1 MRHVLTFDETNTTF
15 SDVFV
20 DCVSDI
26 TLEVEAIKSKKMRND
41 IQSINEHLDRINR
54 ALLGI
59 VDAKLALAERS
70 KLYHHK
76 ELE

>member
-1 MRHVLTFDETNTTF
+1 MRHVLTFDETDTTF

-70 KLYHHK
+70 TNTWN
-76 ELE
+76 

>member
-1 MRHVLTFDETNTTF
+1 MRHRLTFDKRDTAF

-59 VDAKLALAERS
+59 IDAKIALIEKS
-70 KLYHHK
+70 NIT
-76 ELE
+76 

>member
-1 MRHVLTFDETNTTF
+1 MRHVLTFDETDTTF

-59 VDAKLALAERS
+59 VDAKLALAEKS
-70 KLYHHK
+70 SIT
-76 ELE
+76 

>member
-1 MRHVLTFDETNTTF
+1 MRHVLTFDETDTTF

-70 KLYHHK
+70 TCTWN
-76 ELE
+76 

>member
-1 MRHVLTFDETNTTF
+1 MRHRLTFDKRGTAF

-59 VDAKLALAERS
+59 IDAKIALAEKS
-70 KLYHHK
+70 NST
-76 ELE
+76 

>member
-1 MRHVLTFDETNTTF
+1 MILQYMRHRLAFDKRDTEF

-26 TLEVEAIKSKKMRND
+26 SLEVEAIKSKKMRND

-59 VDAKLALAERS
+59 IDAKIALTGR
-70 KLYHHK
+70 KI
-76 ELE
+76 

>member
-59 VDAKLALAERS
+59 VDAKLALAEKS
-70 KLYHHK
+70 TSTWN
-76 ELE
+76 

>member
-59 VDAKLALAERS
+59 VDAKLALAEKS
-70 KLYHHK
+70 TSTWH
-76 ELE
+76 

>member
-59 VDAKLALAERS
+59 VDAKLSLAEKS
-70 KLYHHK
+70 TSTWN
-76 ELE
+76 

>member
-1 MRHVLTFDETNTTF
+1 MKYRLTFDERDVRF

-59 VDAKLALAERS
+59 VDAKLALAEKS
-70 KLYHHK
+70 PIMQN
-76 ELE
+76 

>member
-1 MRHVLTFDETNTTF
+1 MRHVLTFDETDTTF

-70 KLYHHK
+70 TGT
-76 ELE
+76 

>member
-1 MRHVLTFDETNTTF
+1 MRHVLTFDETDTTF

-26 TLEVEAIKSKKMRND
+26 TLEVEAIKSKKMRSD

-59 VDAKLALAERS
+59 VDAKLAFAEKS
-70 KLYHHK
+70 TNMWN
-76 ELE
+76 

>member
-1 MRHVLTFDETNTTF
+1 MRYGLTFDERDATF

-70 KLYHHK
+70 STI
-76 ELE
+76 

>member
-1 MRHVLTFDETNTTF
+1 MRHRLTFDKRDNAF

-59 VDAKLALAERS
+59 IDAKIALAEKS
-70 KLYHHK
+70 NIT
-76 ELE
+76 

>member
-70 KLYHHK
+70 TST
-76 ELE
+76 

>member
-70 KLYHHK
+70 TNTWN
-76 ELE
+76 

>member
-1 MRHVLTFDETNTTF
+1 MRHVLTFDETDTTF

-59 VDAKLALAERS
+59 VDAKLALAEES
-70 KLYHHK
+70 SSI
-76 ELE
+76 

>member
-1 MRHVLTFDETNTTF
+1 MRHVLTFDETDTTF

-20 DCVSDI
+20 DYVSDI

-59 VDAKLALAERS
+59 VDAKLALAEKS
-70 KLYHHK
+70 AST
-76 ELE
+76 

>member
-1 MRHVLTFDETNTTF
+1 MRHVLTFDETDTTF

-70 KLYHHK
+70 TSTQN
-76 ELE
+76 

>member
-1 MRHVLTFDETNTTF
+1 MRHVLTFDETDTTF

-70 KLYHHK
+70 TSTWN
-76 ELE
+76 

>member
-1 MRHVLTFDETNTTF
+1 MKYRLTFNENDAMF

-59 VDAKLALAERS
+59 MDAKLALAEKS
-70 KLYHHK
+70 ST
-76 ELE
+76 

>member
-1 MRHVLTFDETNTTF
+1 MRHVLTFDETDTTF

-59 VDAKLALAERS
+59 VDAKLALAEKS
-70 KLYHHK
+70 AGT
-76 ELE
+76 

>member
-1 MRHVLTFDETNTTF
+1 MKHVLTFDETNTTF

-59 VDAKLALAERS
+59 VDAKLALAEKS
-70 KLYHHK
+70 TSAWN
-76 ELE
+76 

>member
-1 MRHVLTFDETNTTF
+1 MRYGLTFDERDTTF

-26 TLEVEAIKSKKMRND
+26 SLEVEAIKSKKMRND

-59 VDAKLALAERS
+59 VDAKLALAEKS
-70 KLYHHK
+70 SSIHN
-76 ELE
+76 

>member
-1 MRHVLTFDETNTTF
+1 MRHRLTFDEKDVTF

-41 IQSINEHLDRINR
+41 IQSINDHLDRINR

-59 VDAKLALAERS
+59 VDAKLALAEKS
-70 KLYHHK
+70 SSI
-76 ELE
+76 

>member
-1 MRHVLTFDETNTTF
+1 MKYGLTFDQREDTF

-26 TLEVEAIKSKKMRND
+26 TLEVEAIKSKKMQND

-59 VDAKLALAERS
+59 VDAKLALTEKFS
-70 KLYHHK
+70 ST
-76 ELE
+76 

>member
-1 MRHVLTFDETNTTF
+1 MRHVLTFDEADTTF

-59 VDAKLALAERS
+59 VDAKLALAEKS
-70 KLYHHK
+70 FTA
-76 ELE
+76 

>member
-1 MRHVLTFDETNTTF
+1 MRHRLAFDKRGTAF

-59 VDAKLALAERS
+59 IDAKIALAEKS
-70 KLYHHK
+70 NII
-76 ELE
+76 

>member
-1 MRHVLTFDETNTTF
+1 MRHVLTFDETDTTF

-59 VDAKLALAERS
+59 VDAKLALAEKS
-70 KLYHHK
+70 TSM
-76 ELE
+76 ED

>member
-1 MRHVLTFDETNTTF
+1 MRHVLTFDETDTTF

-59 VDAKLALAERS
+59 VDAKLARAERS
-70 KLYHHK
+70 TSTWN
-76 ELE
+76 

>member
-1 MRHVLTFDETNTTF
+1 MRHRLAFDERDTTF

-26 TLEVEAIKSKKMRND
+26 TLEVEAIKSKKMRNN
-41 IQSINEHLDRINR
+41 IQSINEHLDRINS

-59 VDAKLALAERS
+59 VDAKLALVEKS
-70 KLYHHK
+70 YSI
-76 ELE
+76 

>member
-1 MRHVLTFDETNTTF
+1 MRHVLTFDETDTTF

-59 VDAKLALAERS
+59 VDAKLALAEKS
-70 KLYHHK
+70 TNTWN
-76 ELE
+76 

>member
-1 MRHVLTFDETNTTF
+1 MRHVLTFDETDTTF

-59 VDAKLALAERS
+59 VDAKLPLAETS
-70 KLYHHK
+70 TNTWN
-76 ELE
+76 